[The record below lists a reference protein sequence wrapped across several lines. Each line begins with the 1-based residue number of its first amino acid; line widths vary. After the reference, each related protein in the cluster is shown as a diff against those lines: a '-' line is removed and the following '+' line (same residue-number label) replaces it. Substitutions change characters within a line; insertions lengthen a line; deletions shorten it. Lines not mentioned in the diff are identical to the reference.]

1 MSEPESL
8 NVSVVCCT
16 HNRVQFV
23 RSHYAMLCD
32 RLTASCEILYA
43 LDHCTDETLAFV
55 QGIAALD
62 PRVRFAANDGP
73 PGLFSCRNFAI
84 GQARG
89 RYIHYLDDDDAVS
102 PGFYAAIDEAL
113 ARGQEGDML
122 LTDLLMEEEGQPPL
136 FLPVVKGP
144 EVVTRTE
151 GQATIIEGD
160 LFDHILHGRLYFY
173 NGNTLIRRS
182 LLQRHPFR
190 AEIRKTADWLLYLEV
205 SHLQPVRQVYLT
217 GVHALYR
224 VHASSMSIAPDKI
237 YWNMKA
243 FETLYGLVPRDHA
256 HAPAVRRVFA
266 RSLFDAGYAV
276 RREDKRAALRYYWH
290 SARLGRPLRALLAMA
305 KLALV

>member
-1 MSEPESL
+1 MSEPVSV

-23 RSHYAMLCD
+23 RSHYEML
-32 RLTASCEILYA
+32 RERITASCEILYA
-43 LDHCTDETLAFV
+43 LDHCTDDTLAFV

-84 GQARG
+84 AHARG

-102 PGFYAAIDEAL
+102 PGFYAAIDTAIAAGL
-113 ARGQEGDML
+113 EGEML
-122 LTDLLMEEEGQPPL
+122 LTDLVLDQEGEPPRQL
-136 FLPVVKGP
+136 TVVDRQQ
-144 EVVTRTE
+144 VVTHME
-151 GQATIIEGD
+151 GNATIIEGD
-160 LFDHILHGRLYFY
+160 LFDHILTGRLYFY

-205 SHLQPVRQVYLT
+205 SHLQPIRQVYLT
-217 GVHALYR
+217 GVHAIYC
-224 VHASSMSIAPDKI
+224 VHGSSMSVAPDKS

-243 FETLYGLVPRDHA
+243 FEALYGMVPRDHP
-256 HAPAVRRVFA
+256 HAPATRHAFA
-266 RSLFDAGYAV
+266 RSLFDAGYAA
-276 RREDKRAALRYYWH
+276 RKQDKRAAMGYYWH
-290 SARLGRPLRALLAMA
+290 AARLGRPLPALLAIA

>member
-1 MSEPESL
+1 MNAPAGL

-16 HNRVQFV
+16 HNRVEFV
-23 RSHYAMLCD
+23 RSHYAMLRD
-32 RLTASCEILYA
+32 RLTASCEVLYA
-43 LDHCTDETLAFV
+43 LDHCSDDTLAFL

-62 PRVRFAANDGP
+62 ARVRFAANDGP

-84 GQARG
+84 AQARG

-122 LTDLLMEEEGQPPL
+122 LTDLLMEEEGQPPRY
-136 FLPVVKGP
+136 LPVVNSP
-144 EVVTRTE
+144 AVLTRAE
-151 GQATIIEGD
+151 GRATIIEGD

-224 VHASSMSIAPDKI
+224 VHASSMSIAPDKV
-237 YWNMKA
+237 YWNMRA
-243 FETLYGLVPRDHA
+243 FETLYGLVPRGHA

-276 RREDKRAALRYYWH
+276 RREDKPAALRCYWR
-290 SARLGRPLRALLAMA
+290 SARLGRPLPALLAML
-305 KLALV
+305 KLVLV